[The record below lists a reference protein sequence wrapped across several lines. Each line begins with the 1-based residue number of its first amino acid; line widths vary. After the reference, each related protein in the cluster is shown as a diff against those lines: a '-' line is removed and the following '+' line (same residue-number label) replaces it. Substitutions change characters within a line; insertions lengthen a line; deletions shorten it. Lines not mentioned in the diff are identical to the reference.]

1 MTGKKI
7 SLVLAV
13 ISLML
18 FSSVASAQQKSFIL
32 NKEGVGCLKKGTLLS
47 KVPAKCEGLYDRV
60 EKQKIEDE
68 MDGDYVIYNFY
79 RGKEKVI
86 DISDYGAGTISSI
99 TAYASNIST
108 PDGVSPGMLIS
119 KLLQIKGVKG
129 VYRDGLGLELKG
141 YSIGFGEMTD
151 AGNEAFN
158 KAYAAGT
165 DVKLSNACFKQGAKV
180 LYIGN

>member
-18 FSSVASAQQKSFIL
+18 FSSVASAQTSFVL
-32 NKEGVGCLKKGTLLS
+32 NKEGVGCLKTGVLLS
-47 KVPAKCEGLYDRV
+47 KVPAKCDGLYDRV

-68 MDGDYVIYNFY
+68 MDGDYIIYNFY

-86 DISDYGAGTISSI
+86 EIPDYGAGTVSSI

-119 KLLQIKGVKG
+119 KLLLIKGVKG
-129 VYRDGLGLELKG
+129 VYNDGIGLELKG

-151 AGNEAFN
+151 AGNKAFD

-180 LYIGN
+180 LSIGN